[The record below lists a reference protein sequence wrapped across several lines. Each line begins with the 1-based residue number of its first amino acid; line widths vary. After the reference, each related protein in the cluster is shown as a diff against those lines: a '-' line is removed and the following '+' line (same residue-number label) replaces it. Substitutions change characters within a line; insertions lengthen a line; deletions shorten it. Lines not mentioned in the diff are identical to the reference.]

1 MTARLVA
8 LAAMMILAFPALA
21 GEIKTISA
29 PEALRA
35 VTAGEVVLV
44 DIRQPEEWKQTG
56 VPDGARLIPM
66 RHPEGGAGFVRDL
79 LAAAK
84 GDRTAPIA
92 LICRTGNRSGSTA
105 RALSDAGFTHILD
118 VSEGM
123 AGSGAGPGW
132 IKRDLP
138 MVRCPVC

>member
-1 MTARLVA
+1 MRTLILAALAWMILAGTA
-8 LAAMMILAFPALA
+8 LAA
-21 GEIKTISA
+21 EIKILSA

-35 VTAGEVVLV
+35 AKAGEVVLV

-56 VPDGARLIPM
+56 VAEGARLIPM

-79 LAAAK
+79 LAAAQ
-84 GDRTAPIA
+84 GDRNAPIA
-92 LICRTGNRSGSTA
+92 LICRTGNRSAATA
-105 RALSDAGFTHILD
+105 KALADAGFTRILD

-132 IKRDLP
+132 IRRDLP
-138 MVRCPVC
+138 MTRCPVC